1 MVDPSQW
8 IQMMVY
14 QQMMASSSSSSSSSY
29 VMYLAALW
37 YLGPTLWTWFHYL
50 FGKDDTTVFVIVPPH
65 KKKCMIDRYSS
76 MRTMVKFKYSPR
88 FKALTHFLLTQPTY
102 VAQLCE
108 VLELSDDMLKYNAKD
123 EFVLMPCQNRQIQV
137 GDGLVLEIQATQ
149 GMSDDDDDGGN
160 DDAKKGHHNK
170 GTKKEGQPKAFQYK
184 LSSTTGDVQAL
195 HRFLGECETAYAR
208 HLKDDRTTQYLYEYL
223 QTEQEDE
230 DRKQAKYTETVFRS
244 NKDFDVNV
252 FFPEKEAFV
261 AQVDKFVVD
270 VERHQAAYAYCGQ
283 PYKFV
288 AMLHGPPGTGKS
300 SIIRAMLNRT
310 KRDGV
315 YVPWPNIKTCS
326 ELASVL
332 RGTQY
337 NGKTRALD
345 DLLFIFEDV
354 DANRSMVL
362 KKRVDETKDGTEG
375 KDKDKERDEKTLLE
389 ALLKQPPV
397 PPPCHENELTL
408 DYVLNM
414 IDGIH
419 EMHGAMMVF
428 TTNHL
433 ESLDPALFRPGRV
446 DVLLELKPMVPAT
459 MVQMLRHR
467 YYNNKDN
474 KDEDNLDESRL
485 LELVVN
491 KGWTKTPAEM
501 QQLCWQHATLDS
513 LLSSM

>member
-1 MVDPSQW
+1 
-8 IQMMVY
+8 
-14 QQMMASSSSSSSSSY
+14 
-29 VMYLAALW
+29 MYLAALW
-37 YLGPTLWTWFHYL
+37 YLGPTLWTWFLFL
-50 FGKDDTTVFVIVPPH
+50 FGKDDTTVFVIVPSH
-65 KKKCMIDRYSS
+65 KKKCMIDRYAS
-76 MRTMVKFKYSPR
+76 MRTMIKLKYSPR

-108 VLELSDDMLKYNAKD
+108 VLELSDDVLKYNAKD
-123 EFVLMPCQNRQIQV
+123 EFVLMPYQNRNIHV
-137 GDGLVLEIQATQ
+137 GNGLVLEIQAMQ
-149 GMSDDDDDGGN
+149 GLCDEEEGNSDN
-160 DDAKKGHHNK
+160 AKKGNK
-170 GTKKEGQPKAFQYK
+170 VVKDIQKAFQYK
-184 LSSTTGDVQAL
+184 LSSTRGDVQAL
-195 HRFLGECETAYAR
+195 HRFLGECEAAYTR

-223 QTEQEDE
+223 QTEQEDD

-244 NKDFDVNV
+244 NKNFDVNV
-252 FFPEKEAFV
+252 FFPEKDAFV

-270 VERHQAAYAYCGQ
+270 IDQHQAEYAYCGQ

-288 AMLHGPPGTGKS
+288 ALLHGKPGTGKS

-337 NGKTRALD
+337 NGKTRGLD

-354 DANRSMVL
+354 DANRSTVL
-362 KKRVDETKDGTEG
+362 KKRATEEQTEQEG
-375 KDKDKERDEKTLLE
+375 KEHEGQGKEDSQRKEKDKERDERTLLE
-389 ALLKQPPV
+389 ALLKQQPPV
-397 PPPCHENELTL
+397 PPHYHENELTL

-428 TTNHL
+428 TTNHI

-446 DVLLELKPMVPAT
+446 DVLLELKPMVPTT
-459 MVQMLRHR
+459 MVQMVRHR
-467 YYNNKDN
+467 YHNDKNNYKKEEEN
-474 KDEDNLDESRL
+474 NMDESRL
-485 LELVVN
+485 LAIVEA
-491 KGWTKTPAEM
+491 KGWLKTPAEM

-513 LLSSM
+513 LLSSL